1 VAFFVEERLL
11 NYYLAVHFVSM
22 KSYILLVCL
31 VISINTSAQKT
42 SDIISGP
49 MLGQVELSTAEI
61 WIQVSPS
68 VKSVTV
74 RFWKSGQNE
83 NAKVVSYT
91 GVLGKESNPI
101 KIILTGL
108 DYNSSY
114 QYQFV
119 LNKNRSIA
127 SMGQFKTQDLWQWRK
142 PAPDFSFLAG
152 SCTYINYPVNDRPG
166 RPYGN
171 DSSIFKA
178 MAAEKAS
185 FMLWLG
191 DNWYTREVDYYSEWG
206 LYNRASKDRSLKI
219 LQPFLQSMSH
229 YAIWDDHDYGP
240 NNADKSFVF
249 KETSRNVF
257 MTYWCNPTFGENGQ
271 GIYTKFTYNDVDFF
285 LLDDRWFRSNDNTP
299 DSTNGQ
305 LNQDKMMFGK
315 QQMEWFKNAIRQSQ
329 ENNNISFRIIATGSQ
344 VLNPL
349 SSKDC
354 FRHYSKEYLEMMDFL
369 QNEKIDGVVFLTGDR
384 HLSEIYKINRKG
396 SYPLHDI
403 TASPLTAGF
412 SSYGPNEKQNQA
424 RILSIEK
431 KQNYARISVTG
442 QGSERK
448 LLVDFMGIKGEKLAE
463 YSVALKDITNKNKQ

>member
-1 VAFFVEERLL
+1 
-11 NYYLAVHFVSM
+11 M
-22 KSYILLVCL
+22 KSYILLACL

-42 SDIISGP
+42 SNIISGP

-83 NAKVVSYT
+83 TAKVVSYT
-91 GVLGKESNPI
+91 GVLGKEFNPI
-101 KIILTGL
+101 KILLTGL

-152 SCTYINYPVNDRPG
+152 SCTYINDPVNDRPG
-166 RPYGN
+166 KPYGN

-178 MAAEKAS
+178 MAEEKAS

-206 LYNRASKDRSLKI
+206 LLNRASKDRSLKI

-240 NNADKSFVF
+240 DNADKSYVF
-249 KETSRNVF
+249 KETSRKVF
-257 MTYWCNPTFGENGQ
+257 MNNWCNPSFGENGQ
-271 GIYTKFTYNDVDFF
+271 GVYTKFTYNDVDFF
-285 LLDDRWFRSNDNTP
+285 LLDDRWFRSNDETP
-299 DSTNGQ
+299 DKINGQ
-305 LNQDKMMFGK
+305 PNQEKKMYGV
-315 QQMEWFKNAIRQSQ
+315 QQMEWLKNALRQSQ
-329 ENNNISFRIIATGSQ
+329 HNRNINFRIIATGSQ

-354 FRHYSKEYLEMMDFL
+354 LRHYPAEYNEVMDFL
-369 QNEKIDGVVFLTGDR
+369 QDEKIDGVVFLTGDR
-384 HLSEIYKINRKG
+384 HLSEINKVERRG
-396 SYPLHDI
+396 AYPLYDI

-412 SSYGPNEKQNQA
+412 SRYNSLEKNNPS
-424 RILSIEK
+424 RLLTVEE
-431 KQNYARISVTG
+431 KQNYARISIMG
-442 QGSERK
+442 QGQERK
-448 LLVDFMGIKGEKLAE
+448 LLVEFMGLKGEKIAE
-463 YSVALKDITNKNKQ
+463 WNVSLKEISNKK